1 MEVRRSMNKKQVR
14 MIKDTGARI
23 LLYLASAISV
33 LTLVIIIGFV
43 FVKGLP
49 GISMNFLTRQ
59 WQDKTTFVHVALSDK
74 EDTNLEDSYIAALGA
89 YIKTGKDSFV
99 ITKLDK
105 ESPLIKAKN
114 LKNVAYEIKSDDFIT
129 KVDKTNA
136 SDLTIESL
144 SAMIN
149 NSATHQVVTLE
160 NQVVSKDNA
169 KSISKNTDS
178 TVLRFKIT
186 RPGGGIKPMIV
197 STLYIILLSLAI
209 SGPIGI
215 LSALY
220 LTEYAKRGKI
230 LGLIHFAIQ
239 MLAGI
244 PSIIYG
250 LFGMLVFVQ
259 ILKMQYSVLAGAL
272 TLSILLLP
280 TIITTTSESLK
291 AIPKGYRE
299 SSLGLGA
306 TKLQTNFKVVLPNAL
321 PGILVAIILSIG
333 RIVGESA
340 ALIWTAGTIAQI
352 PSTLTGNTASAATL
366 TTKLYQL
373 LKEEGDVATACS
385 IAVVIILLIWVLN
398 LISKCIT
405 KRFTV
410 KG

>member
-1 MEVRRSMNKKQVR
+1 MKIDNKSR
-14 MIKDTGARI
+14 IIKDTIGKI
-23 LLYLASAISV
+23 LLYLASGISV
-33 LTLVIIIGFV
+33 MTLVVIIGFV

-49 GISMNFLTRQ
+49 GINLNFLKRD
-59 WQDKTTFVHVALSDK
+59 WQDKTTFVKVELENT
-74 EDTNLEDSYIAALGA
+74 EDTGLGDSYIASIGA
-89 YIKTGKDSFV
+89 YVKQDEEGNYS
-99 ITKLDK
+99 ITKLQKD
-105 ESPLIKAKN
+105 SPLVHAKN
-114 LKNVAYEIKSDDFIT
+114 LKGVAYEVKVDDVIT
-129 KVDKTNA
+129 KVVATNTK
-136 SDLTIESL
+136 DLTLEDLNKVFNDAAVSGE
-144 SAMIN
+144 
-149 NSATHQVVTLE
+149 TL
-160 NQVVSKDNA
+160 
-169 KSISKNTDS
+169 
-178 TVLRFKIT
+178 KIKVT

-209 SGPIGI
+209 AAPIGI

-220 LTEYAKRGKI
+220 LTEYAKKGKI
-230 LGLIHFAIQ
+230 LGLIQFAIQ

-259 ILKMQYSVLAGAL
+259 MFKMQYSILAGAL

-280 TIITTTSESLK
+280 TIISTTSEALK

-352 PSTLTGNTASAATL
+352 PTSLTGNTASAATL

-373 LKEEGDVATACS
+373 LKEEGDVASACS
-385 IAVVIILLIWVLN
+385 IAVVIILLIWALN
-398 LISKCIT
+398 ILSKWIT

-410 KG
+410 KN

>member
-1 MEVRRSMNKKQVR
+1 MKMENNKSR
-14 MIKDTGARI
+14 IIKDTIGKI
-23 LLYLASAISV
+23 LLYLASGISV
-33 LTLVIIIGFV
+33 MTLVVIIGFV

-49 GISMNFLTRQ
+49 GINFNFLTRD
-59 WQDKTTFVHVALSDK
+59 WQDKTTFVKVELK
-74 EDTNLEDSYIAALGA
+74 NVEDTGLADSYIASIRA
-89 YIKTGKDSFV
+89 YVKQDKEGNYS
-99 ITKLDK
+99 ITKLQKD
-105 ESPLIKAKN
+105 SPLVDAKN
-114 LKNVAYEIKSDDFIT
+114 LKGDAYEVKVDDVIT
-129 KVDKTNA
+129 KVVATNTK
-136 SDLTIESL
+136 DLTLEDL
-144 SAMIN
+144 NKEFNDAAM
-149 NSATHQVVTLE
+149 SGETL
-160 NQVVSKDNA
+160 
-169 KSISKNTDS
+169 
-178 TVLRFKIT
+178 KIKVT
-186 RPGGGIKPMIV
+186 RPGGGIKPMLV

-209 SGPIGI
+209 AAPIGI

-220 LTEYAKRGKI
+220 LTEYAKKGKI
-230 LGLIHFAIQ
+230 LGLIQFAIQ

-259 ILKMQYSVLAGAL
+259 MFKMQYSILAGAL

-280 TIITTTSESLK
+280 TIISTTSEALK

-352 PSTLTGNTASAATL
+352 PTSLTGNTASAATL

-373 LKEEGDVATACS
+373 LKEEGDVASACS
-385 IAVVIILLIWVLN
+385 IAVVIIVLIWVLN
-398 LISKCIT
+398 LLSKWIS

-410 KG
+410 KN